1 MNPER
6 LAELLDRHAGAL
18 ALYAARW
25 TAAPDD
31 VVQEAF
37 VRLVGADPPP
47 DRPVAWL
54 YRVVR
59 NLALSARRS
68 DSRRRRR
75 EAVTARLEIDTA
87 DGWTA
92 AEVGDALEQLDDD
105 TREIVV
111 AHVWGGLSFAEI
123 AELAELSASAAH
135 RRYQAGLA
143 TLRTALD
150 QPCTNRTI

>member
-1 MNPER
+1 MNPEQ
-6 LAELLDRHAGAL
+6 LSELLDRHAAAL

-37 VRLVGADPPP
+37 VRLLGVDSVP

-59 NLALSARRS
+59 NLALSQSRT
-68 DSRRRRR
+68 DSRRRHR
-75 EAVTARLEIDTA
+75 EATTARLEIDTSG
-87 DGWTA
+87 GWTA
-92 AEVGDALEQLDDD
+92 AEVADALERLDDD

-123 AELAELSASAAH
+123 GELTERSSSAAH

-143 TLRTALD
+143 ALKHALEE
-150 QPCTNRTI
+150 PCTIRTI